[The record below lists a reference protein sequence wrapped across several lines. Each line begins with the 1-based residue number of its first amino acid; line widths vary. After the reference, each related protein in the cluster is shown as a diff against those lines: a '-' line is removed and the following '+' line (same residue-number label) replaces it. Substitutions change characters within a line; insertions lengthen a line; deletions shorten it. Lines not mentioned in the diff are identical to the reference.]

1 MKERG
6 HCFHKKLG
14 VWEKNVVVFY
24 GKPLFYG
31 KPTDQNYG
39 EQNRA
44 TVILGDIASH
54 TEVPQFTIQ
63 AISEHSEQ
71 IKLSSGEVILW
82 DICPSSQPW
91 LLLENFESLKQP
103 VK

>member
-6 HCFHKKLG
+6 HCFHSKLG
-14 VWEKNVVVFY
+14 IWGKNVVF
-24 GKPLFYG
+24 FYG
-31 KPTDQNYG
+31 KPTDQNYR

-44 TVILGDIASH
+44 TIILADISSP
-54 TEVPQFTIQ
+54 TEVPQFTMQ

-82 DICPSSQPW
+82 DICPSSQPR

-103 VK
+103 VIYRVRI